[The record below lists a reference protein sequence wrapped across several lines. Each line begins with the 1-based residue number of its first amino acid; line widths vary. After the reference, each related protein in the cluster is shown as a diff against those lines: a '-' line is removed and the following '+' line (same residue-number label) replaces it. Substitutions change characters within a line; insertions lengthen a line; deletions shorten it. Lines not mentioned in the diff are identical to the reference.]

1 MGKKTLEN
9 LAKAFVGE
17 SQARN
22 RYSFYASV
30 AKKEGYEKI
39 AEVFNLTADQEKQH
53 AKWLLR
59 LINQIKEDAMEEVVV
74 GADVPMTFSTTID
87 NLKAAIAG
95 ENHEHT
101 SMYPKFAEIAREEGY
116 PEIATRLEAIAK
128 AEEHHEERYKKIL
141 AELEKGTFFAKTE
154 EVYWVC
160 RECGYHIFNKS
171 APNICPSCDHPQS
184 YYELKC
190 EEF

>member
-1 MGKKTLEN
+1 MSKKTLEN

-59 LINQIKEDAMEEVVV
+59 LINQIKEGGMEEVVV
-74 GADVPMTFSTTID
+74 GADVPLIFSTTID

-95 ENHEHT
+95 ENHEYT

-141 AELEKGTFFAKTE
+141 TELEKGTFFEKEE

-160 RECGYHIFNKS
+160 RECGYHILSKS
-171 APNICPSCDHPQS
+171 APEICPSCDHPQS